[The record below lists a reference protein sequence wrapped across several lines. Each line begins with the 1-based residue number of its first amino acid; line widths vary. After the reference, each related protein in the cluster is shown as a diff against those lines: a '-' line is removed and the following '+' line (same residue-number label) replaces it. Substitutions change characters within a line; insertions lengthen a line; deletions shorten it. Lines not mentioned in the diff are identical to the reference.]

1 MLDGLLE
8 EELSPE
14 ERAQV
19 LGSRMALTAGTGEDP
34 TADLDEIE
42 RLLGG
47 ETGLVAEIARADARA
62 NVAFA
67 QGDLAE
73 ASRYLHRTAQLSP
86 LNVPYVLPR
95 AARAELWL
103 RDAAAA
109 TADLA
114 AFEATGMHGPATPA
128 WRQTIRAGLAALDDR
143 QADSAA
149 LYRQAIAAWREMG
162 LPWDLAQT
170 AVDMAELLGP
180 DHPDVRAFAPE
191 ARQILE
197 GLGARPFLARLD
209 RALARSSP
217 TPASTAPE
225 TTDSRPAT
233 APA

>member
-1 MLDGLLE
+1 MLDGLLD

-14 ERAQV
+14 ERAQI
-19 LGSRMALTAGTGEDP
+19 LGTRMALIAGTGQDP

-42 RLLGG
+42 RLLAG
-47 ETGLVAEIARADARA
+47 ETGLVAEITRADARA

-67 QGDLAE
+67 LGDLAD
-73 ASRYLHRTAQLSP
+73 ASRHLHRTAELSP

-103 RDAAAA
+103 GDAAAA

-128 WRQTIRAGLAALDDR
+128 WRQTIRAGLAALDER

-170 AVDMAELLGP
+170 AIDMAELLGP
-180 DHPDVRAFAPE
+180 DHPDVRAITPE

-197 GLGARPFLARLD
+197 GLSARPFLTRLD
-209 RALARSSP
+209 RALASSSHTP
-217 TPASTAPE
+217 TSTVAE
-225 TTDSRPAT
+225 TADARPAT
-233 APA
+233 ASA